1 MTRQLVIKGE
11 SLAGKSDVEEA
22 ALVCNPFRFF
32 SRWRMEV
39 NRNIGVRG
47 TKRVGPKGMLDVV
60 GQQFLMLLFVM
71 KAENDAAGNFVRR
84 IGRQQALHSFLY
96 MTSVFEDG
104 LHRGTRKRSTEFL
117 FRLVGD

>member
-22 ALVCNPFRFF
+22 ALVFNPFPFCGG
-32 SRWRMEV
+32 WRMEV
-39 NRNIGVRG
+39 NGNVGVRG
-47 TKRVGPKGMLDVV
+47 TEGVGPKSMLDVV

-71 KAENDAAGNFVRR
+71 KAENDAAGDLVRR
-84 IGRQQALHSFLY
+84 VGRQQALDSFLY

-104 LHRGTRKRSTEFL
+104 
-117 FRLVGD
+117 